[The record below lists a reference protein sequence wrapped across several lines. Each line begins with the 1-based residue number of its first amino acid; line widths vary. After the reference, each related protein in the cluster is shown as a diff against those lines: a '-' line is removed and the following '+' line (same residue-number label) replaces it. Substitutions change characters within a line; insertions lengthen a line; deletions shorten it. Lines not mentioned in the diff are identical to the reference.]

1 MTEVKDP
8 DFTKGKKNSKSGE
21 DKMLLLFQIT
31 PLGCVE
37 YSSHN
42 RMSQNGAE
50 KTPISAASGIKIKQ
64 KD

>member
-1 MTEVKDP
+1 
-8 DFTKGKKNSKSGE
+8 
-21 DKMLLLFQIT
+21 MLLLFQIT

-50 KTPISAASGIKIKQ
+50 ETPISAASGIKIKQ